1 MERISVRMPS
11 PEGVTAGGQALL
23 KCPIGRA
30 YHSLIMEYS
39 GVTLAQ
45 LTEIRIKANGK
56 VIHRYGAEV
65 RDAMNKFN
73 GLAAA
78 SGFLVIPFDR
88 IGLKTRQGEEEML
101 VNTGSRAENGQAI
114 TSFHVEVDIAAAATA
129 PVLNF
134 FAIQSDA
141 RPGGPGSMLHVVPY
155 TRSAAGAGELQV
167 SDLPFNQQTAIWL
180 NRTFIKSANLTKLRL
195 ERNTY
200 TIFERKK
207 ALNELVQ
214 SNGARTPQTG
224 YFVYD
229 TTEQGYGGAMTSV
242 AVAGNRP
249 VNDFRYIMEMSAAEQ
264 ITLWPE
270 YVGRLG
276 D

>member
-11 PEGVTAGGQALL
+11 PEGVAAGGQALL

-30 YHSLIMEYS
+30 YHGLLLEYS

-45 LTEIRIKANGK
+45 MTEIRIKANGK
-56 VIHRYGAEV
+56 VIHRYSAQV
-65 RDAMNKFN
+65 RDDMNKFN

-78 SGFLVIPFDR
+78 DGILYIPFDR

-101 VNTGSRAENGQAI
+101 INTGSRGENGQAI
-114 TSFHVEVDIAAAATA
+114 TSLHVEIDIASAASA

-134 FAIQSDA
+134 YAIQSEA
-141 RPGGPGSMLHVVPY
+141 RPGGPGTVLHLVPY

-167 SDLPFNQQTAIWL
+167 SDLPFNQQTAILL
-180 NRTFIKSANLTKLRL
+180 NRTFIKSANLTRLRL

-214 SNGARTPQTG
+214 ANGARVPQSG

-229 TTEQGYGGAMTSV
+229 TTEQGYGGAMTNI
-242 AVAGNRP
+242 AQAAGGP
-249 VNDFRYIMEMSAAEQ
+249 VNDFRYILEMSGAEQ
-264 ITLWPE
+264 ITFWPE
-270 YVGRLG
+270 YVGNLG